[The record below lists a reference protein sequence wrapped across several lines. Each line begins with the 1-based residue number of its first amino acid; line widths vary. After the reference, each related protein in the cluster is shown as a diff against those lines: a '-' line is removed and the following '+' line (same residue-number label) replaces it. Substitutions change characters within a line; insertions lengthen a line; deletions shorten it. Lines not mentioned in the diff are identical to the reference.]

1 MAFNLYIWIACFLLL
16 CLLGYQEIKRPNK
29 HWLGARVLAS
39 LLAVAMLAL
48 LVIPISISQQSKQQ
62 ATQLN
67 IISAGYHA
75 DSLAH
80 IPHQTYFLDETLA
93 PNLKRKANYL
103 PDLAY
108 HLAAHPEINKIA
120 VYGYGLTDGQLKQI
134 KNIPLDFYPAEK
146 PSGVIACH
154 WKDELK
160 EGETLV
166 VQGQYRHD
174 ASKAVSLKLIGF
186 GKTLDSTQIVG
197 NSTAK
202 FSLKHQIKQKGRAV
216 LQLVALQGK
225 DTLSQEPIPV
235 QTLAKS
241 SLKIVV
247 LGSSPGFEYNFLKK
261 WLYENQY
268 ALALRNRISKDKYSI
283 EFLNR
288 SRIDLSRLSTP
299 LLQKEDV
306 LLLDQQE
313 FENISAP
320 EKQVIK
326 QAVAQGLGLII
337 LVQEPNTTEP
347 WLKSLNLTTSKKQ
360 EKINP
365 LRLTSPQIKL
375 AALPEQVPFLIGNHP
390 DQQPLVM
397 DGPLPIAV
405 QKLYGKG
412 KIVATTLPNS
422 YQWSLTG
429 NQQDYA
435 RYWSTL
441 FEAATR
447 SAAPSYLL
455 QTASNVPRTMNKL
468 NFSLA
473 TPSAAVPA
481 IINEQQAVIS
491 QQNML
496 FNNHWQFQY
505 WPLQSG
511 WHQVTIDGQKQ
522 HFFVFGKEN
531 WQALNANQRIA
542 QNMDYALSHPSS
554 KNLPETTFIL
564 KKTISKWWF
573 FVAFVLAAGF
583 LWFESRLYNRN

>member
-1 MAFNLYIWIACFLLL
+1 MAFNLYIWIACLLLL
-16 CLLGYQEIKRPNK
+16 CLLVYQEIKRPNK
-29 HWLGARVLAS
+29 HWLGARLFAS

-48 LVIPISISQQSKQQ
+48 LIVPINVNQQSKQQ
-62 ATQLN
+62 HTQLN

-75 DSLAH
+75 DSLAQ
-80 IPHQTYFLDETLA
+80 IPHQKYFLEEALA
-93 PNLKRKANYL
+93 STLKRKANFI

-108 HLAAHPEINKIA
+108 HLAAHPEINNIA
-120 VYGYGLTDGQLKQI
+120 VYGYGLTGEQLKQI
-134 KNIPLDFYPAEK
+134 KNIPLEFHPAEK

-166 VQGQYRHD
+166 VQGQYRHHG
-174 ASKAVSLKLIGF
+174 SKAVNLKLIGF
-186 GKTLDSTQIVG
+186 GKTLDSTQIIG

-202 FSLKHQIKQKGRAV
+202 FSFQHQIKQKGRAV
-216 LQLVALQGK
+216 LQLMALQGK

-235 QTLAKS
+235 QTLAKT

-288 SRIDLSRLSTP
+288 SNIDINRLSTQ

-313 FENISAP
+313 FESISAS
-320 EKQVIK
+320 EKQAIK

-337 LVQEPNTTEP
+337 LAQEPNTTEP
-347 WLKSLNLTTSKKQ
+347 WLKGLNLTAIKKQ
-360 EKINP
+360 EKINQ
-365 LRLTSPQIKL
+365 LLLTSSPIKL
-375 AALPEQVPFLIGNHP
+375 ATLPEQVPFSIGNHP
-390 DQQPLVM
+390 DQQPLVL
-397 DGPLPIAV
+397 DGPSAIAV
-405 QKLYGKG
+405 QRLYGKG
-412 KIVATTLPNS
+412 KIVATTLFNS
-422 YQWSLTG
+422 YQWRLTG

-435 RYWSTL
+435 LYWSSL
-441 FEAATR
+441 LEAAARNT
-447 SAAPSYLL
+447 ATNYLL
-455 QTASNVPRTMNKL
+455 QTESNIPRTMSKL
-468 NFSLA
+468 NLSLS
-473 TPSAAVPA
+473 TPSSAVPA
-481 IINEQQAVIS
+481 IINQQQSLSS

-496 FNNHWQFQY
+496 FSNRWQFQY

-511 WHQVTIDGQKQ
+511 WHQVAVDGQKQ

-531 WQALNANQRIA
+531 WQALSADQRIK
-542 QNMDYALSHPSS
+542 QNIAYALSHPSP
-554 KNLPETTFIL
+554 KDLPQTTIIL

-573 FVAFVLAAGF
+573 FVAFVLATGF

>member
-1 MAFNLYIWIACFLLL
+1 MAFNLYIWIACLLLL
-16 CLLGYQEIKRPNK
+16 CLLVYQEIKRPNK
-29 HWLGARVLAS
+29 HWLGARLFAS

-48 LVIPISISQQSKQQ
+48 LIVPINVNQQIKQQ
-62 ATQLN
+62 YTQLN

-75 DSLAH
+75 DSLAQ
-80 IPHQTYFLDETLA
+80 IPHQKYFLEEALA
-93 PNLKRKANYL
+93 PTLKRKANFI

-108 HLAAHPEINKIA
+108 HLAAHPEINNIA
-120 VYGYGLTDGQLKQI
+120 VYGNGLTDGQLKQI
-134 KNIPLDFYPAEK
+134 KNIPLEFHPAEK

-166 VQGQYRHD
+166 VQGQYRHHS
-174 ASKAVSLKLIGF
+174 SKAVNLKLIGF
-186 GKTLDSTQIVG
+186 GKTLDSTQIIG

-202 FSLKHQIKQKGRAV
+202 FSFQHQIKQKGRAV

-235 QTLAKS
+235 QTLAKT

-288 SRIDLSRLSTP
+288 SNIDINRLSTQ

-313 FENISAP
+313 FESISAS
-320 EKQVIK
+320 EKQAIK

-337 LVQEPNTTEP
+337 LAKEPNTTEP
-347 WLKSLNLTTSKKQ
+347 WLKGLNLAAIKKQ
-360 EKINP
+360 EKINQ
-365 LRLTSPQIKL
+365 LLLTSSPIKL
-375 AALPEQVPFLIGNHP
+375 AALPEQVPFSIGNHP
-390 DQQPLVM
+390 DQQPLVL
-397 DGPLPIAV
+397 DGPSAIAV
-405 QKLYGKG
+405 QRLYGKG
-412 KIVATTLPNS
+412 KIVATTLSNS
-422 YQWSLTG
+422 YQWRLTG

-435 RYWSTL
+435 LYWSSL
-441 FEAATR
+441 LEAAARNT
-447 SAAPSYLL
+447 APSYLL
-455 QTASNVPRTMNKL
+455 QTESNIPRDMSKL
-468 NFSLA
+468 NFSLS
-473 TPSAAVPA
+473 TPSSAVPA
-481 IINEQQAVIS
+481 IINQQQSLSS

-496 FNNHWQFQY
+496 FSNRWQFQY

-511 WHQVTIDGQKQ
+511 WHQLTIDGQKQ

-531 WQALNANQRIA
+531 WQALSADQRIK
-542 QNMDYALSHPSS
+542 QNIAYALSHPSP
-554 KNLPETTFIL
+554 KDLPQTTIIL

-573 FVAFVLAAGF
+573 FVAFVLATGF
-583 LWFESRLYNRN
+583 LWFESRLYNQN

>member
-16 CLLGYQEIKRPNK
+16 CLLVYQEIKRPNK
-29 HWLGARVLAS
+29 HWLGARLLAS
-39 LLAVAMLAL
+39 LLSVAMLAL
-48 LVIPISISQQSKQQ
+48 MIIPISINQQSKQQ

-80 IPHQTYFLDETLA
+80 IPHQKYFLDEALA
-93 PNLKRKANYL
+93 PNLKRKANFI

-108 HLAAHPEINKIA
+108 HLATHPEINKIA
-120 VYGYGLTDGQLKQI
+120 VYGYGLADGQLKQI
-134 KNIPLDFYPAEK
+134 KNIPLDFHPAKK
-146 PSGVIACH
+146 PNGVIACH
-154 WKDELK
+154 WKDGLK

-166 VQGQYRHD
+166 VQGQYRQH

-186 GKTLDSTQIVG
+186 GKTLDSTQI
-197 NSTAK
+197 TANTTTM
-202 FSLKHQIKQKGRAV
+202 FSLKYQIKQKGRAV

-225 DTLSQEPIPV
+225 DTLSQEPVPV
-235 QTLAKS
+235 QTLAKA

-288 SRIDLSRLSTP
+288 SNIDLSRLSTP

-313 FENISAP
+313 FENISVP
-320 EKQVIK
+320 EKQSIK
-326 QAVAQGLGLII
+326 QAVAQGLGLI
-337 LVQEPNTTEP
+337 LLAQEPNTTEL
-347 WLKSLNLTTSKKQ
+347 WLKNLNLTASKKQ
-360 EKINP
+360 EKINQ
-365 LRLTSPQIKL
+365 LLLTSSQIKL
-375 AALPEQVPFLIGNHP
+375 AALPEQVPFLIRNHP
-390 DQQPLVM
+390 DQQPLVL
-397 DGPLPIAV
+397 DGVSAIAV

-412 KIVATTLPNS
+412 KIVTTTLPNS

-455 QTASNVPRTMNKL
+455 QTASNLPRPMNKL
-468 NFSLA
+468 NFSLS
-473 TPSAAVPA
+473 TPGSAVPT
-481 IINEQQAVIS
+481 ITNEQQTLSS

-496 FNNHWQFQY
+496 FGNRWQFQY

-511 WHQVTIDGQKQ
+511 WHQVAIDGQKQ
-522 HFFVFGKEN
+522 YFFVFGKEN
-531 WQALNANQRIA
+531 WQALSANQRIA
-542 QNMDYALSHPSS
+542 QNMDYVLSHPSS
-554 KNLPETTFIL
+554 KDLPETTFIL

-573 FVAFVLAAGF
+573 FVAFVLATGF

>member
-1 MAFNLYIWIACFLLL
+1 MTFNLYIWIACLLL
-16 CLLGYQEIKRPNK
+16 LGLLVYQEIKRPNK
-29 HWLGARVLAS
+29 HWLGARLLAS

-48 LVIPISISQQSKQQ
+48 LVIPITINQQSKQQ
-62 ATQLN
+62 PTQLN
-67 IISAGYHA
+67 IISQGYHP

-80 IPHQTYFLDETLA
+80 IPHQKYFLEEALA
-93 PNLKRKANYL
+93 PALKRKANFI

-108 HLAAHPEINKIA
+108 HLAAHPEINSIA
-120 VYGYGLTDGQLKQI
+120 VYGYGLTGEQLKQI
-134 KNIPLDFYPAEK
+134 KNIPLEFHPAKK
-146 PSGVIACH
+146 PNGVIASH

-166 VQGQYRHD
+166 VQGQYHHHT
-174 ASKAVSLKLIGF
+174 SKAVNLKLIGF
-186 GKTLDSTQIVG
+186 GKTLDSTDIVA
-197 NSTAK
+197 NTTTK
-202 FSLKHQIKQKGRAV
+202 FSLKHQIKQKGQAV
-216 LQLVALQGK
+216 LQLVVLQGK
-225 DTLSQEPIPV
+225 DTLSRELIPI
-235 QTLAKS
+235 QTLAKT

-288 SRIDLSRLSTP
+288 SNIDFNRINTQ

-313 FENISAP
+313 FEKISAS
-320 EKQVIK
+320 EKQAIK

-337 LVQEPNTTEP
+337 LAQEPNTTEP
-347 WLKSLNLTTSKKQ
+347 WLKNFNLTASKKQ
-360 EKINP
+360 EKINQ
-365 LRLTSPQIKL
+365 LLLTTPQIKL
-375 AALPEQVPFLIGNHP
+375 AALPEQVPFSIGNNP
-390 DQQPLVM
+390 DQQVLVM
-397 DGPLPIAV
+397 DGSSAIAV
-405 QKLYGKG
+405 QKLYGQG

-429 NQQDYA
+429 NQQDYT

-441 FEAATR
+441 LEAATR
-447 SAAPSYLL
+447 TAVPNYLL
-455 QTASNVPRTMNKL
+455 QTASNMPMAMSKL
-468 NFSLA
+468 NFSLS
-473 TPSAAVPA
+473 TPSTAIPA
-481 IINEQQAVIS
+481 ITNQQQSLSS

-496 FNNHWQFQY
+496 FSNRWQFQY

-511 WHQVTIDGQKQ
+511 WHQVAIDGRKQ

-531 WQALNANQRIA
+531 WQALSAHQRIK
-542 QNMDYALSHPSS
+542 QNIAYASSHPSS
-554 KNLPETTFIL
+554 KDLPETTFIL

-573 FVAFVLAAGF
+573 FIAFVLAAGF
-583 LWFESRLYNRN
+583 LWFESRLYNTN

>member
-16 CLLGYQEIKRPNK
+16 CLLVYQEIKRPNK
-29 HWLGARVLAS
+29 HWLGARLLAS
-39 LLAVAMLAL
+39 LLAVITLAL
-48 LVIPISISQQSKQQ
+48 LIIPVSLNQQSKQQ

-67 IISAGYHA
+67 IISAGYDA

-80 IPHQTYFLDETLA
+80 IPHQKYFLDETLA

-108 HLAAHPEINKIA
+108 YLAAHPEIDKIA
-120 VYGYGLTDGQLKQI
+120 VYGYGLTDEQLKQI
-134 KNIPLDFYPAEK
+134 KNIPLDFHPSEK

-166 VQGQYRHD
+166 LQGQYRHNS
-174 ASKAVSLKLIGF
+174 SKAVILKLIGF
-186 GKTLDSTQIVG
+186 GKTLDSTHINVNG
-197 NSTAK
+197 TVK
-202 FSLKHQIKQKGRAV
+202 FLLQHQIKQKGRAV
-216 LQLVALQGK
+216 LQLVALQGN

-235 QTLAKS
+235 QTLAKT
-241 SLKIVV
+241 SLKIMI

-268 ALALRNRISKDKYSI
+268 VVALRNRISKEKYSI
-283 EFLNR
+283 NFLNR
-288 SRIDLSRLSTP
+288 NSIDLNRLNTQ

-313 FENISAP
+313 FENISAE
-320 EKQVIK
+320 EKQTVK

-337 LVQEPNTTEP
+337 LAQEPNTVEP
-347 WLKSLNLTTSKKQ
+347 WLKSLNLTASKKQ
-360 EKINP
+360 EKINQ
-365 LRLTSPQIKL
+365 LLLTSQQIKL
-375 AALPEQVPFLIGNHP
+375 ATLPEQIPFSIGNSP
-390 DQQPLVM
+390 DQQSLIL
-397 DGPLPIAV
+397 DGSSAIAI

-412 KIVATTLPNS
+412 KIVATTLSNS
-422 YQWSLTG
+422 YQWGLIG

-435 RYWSTL
+435 RYWSSL
-441 FEAATR
+441 LEAAAR
-447 SAAPSYLL
+447 SVTPSYLL
-455 QTASNVPRTMNKL
+455 QPTSNIPRTMNKL
-468 NFSLA
+468 NFSLS
-473 TPSAAVPA
+473 TPSAIAPSIV
-481 IINEQQAVIS
+481 NEEQTLSS

-496 FNNHWQFQY
+496 FSNRWQFAY

-511 WHQVTIDGQKQ
+511 WHQLNIDSQKQ
-522 HFFVFGKEN
+522 NFFVFAKEN
-531 WQALNANQRIA
+531 WQALSSNQRIVKNIA
-542 QNMDYALSHPSS
+542 YSSLHPSQ
-554 KNLPETTFIL
+554 KDLPETVFIL

-573 FVAFVLAAGF
+573 FIAFVLAAGF

>member
-1 MAFNLYIWIACFLLL
+1 MTFNLYIWIACLLL
-16 CLLGYQEIKRPNK
+16 SCLLVYQEIKRPNK
-29 HWLGARVLAS
+29 HWLGARLFAS

-48 LVIPISISQQSKQQ
+48 LVIPITINQQSKQQ
-62 ATQLN
+62 HTQLN

-80 IPHQTYFLDETLA
+80 IPHQKYFLEEALA
-93 PNLKRKANYL
+93 PTLKRKANFI

-108 HLAAHPEINKIA
+108 HLAAHPEINNIA
-120 VYGYGLTDGQLKQI
+120 IYGYGLTDEQLKQI
-134 KNIPLDFYPAEK
+134 KNIPLDFHPAEK
-146 PSGVIACH
+146 PSGVIACQ
-154 WKDELK
+154 WKEELK

-166 VQGQYRHD
+166 VQGQYQNT
-174 ASKAVSLKLIGF
+174 SKTVSLKLIGF
-186 GKTLDSTQIVG
+186 GKTLDSTHVAA
-197 NSTAK
+197 NTTAK
-202 FSLKHQIKQKGRAV
+202 FSLKNQVKQKGQAV

-225 DTLSQEPIPV
+225 DTLSREAIPI
-235 QTLAKS
+235 QTLAKT

-288 SRIDLSRLSTP
+288 SSIDLNRLSTS

-313 FENISAP
+313 FENISAS
-320 EKQVIK
+320 EKQAIK

-337 LVQEPNTTEP
+337 LAQEPNTTEP
-347 WLKSLNLTTSKKQ
+347 WLKSLNLTASKKQ
-360 EKINP
+360 EKINQ
-365 LRLTSPQIKL
+365 LLLTSPQTKL
-375 AALPEQVPFLIGNHP
+375 AALPEQVPFSMGNNP
-390 DQQPLVM
+390 DQQVLIM
-397 DGPLPIAV
+397 NGSSAIAV

-412 KIVATTLPNS
+412 KIVATTLSNS
-422 YQWSLTG
+422 YQWRLTG

-435 RYWSTL
+435 LYWSSL
-441 FEAATR
+441 LEAATR
-447 SAAPSYLL
+447 SAVPSYLL
-455 QTASNVPRTMNKL
+455 QTESNISRAMSKL
-468 NFSLA
+468 NFSLS
-473 TPSAAVPA
+473 TPSITIPV
-481 IINEQQAVIS
+481 ITNQQQSLSS

-496 FNNHWQFQY
+496 FSNRWQFQY

-511 WHQVTIDGQKQ
+511 WHQVAIDGQKR

-531 WQALNANQRIA
+531 WQALSAHQRIK
-542 QNMDYALSHPSS
+542 QNIAYASSHPSS
-554 KNLPETTFIL
+554 EDLPQTTIIL

-573 FVAFVLAAGF
+573 LVAFVLAVGF
-583 LWFESRLYNRN
+583 LWFESRLYNTN

>member
-1 MAFNLYIWIACFLLL
+1 MAFNLYIWIACLLLL
-16 CLLGYQEIKRPNK
+16 CLLVYQEIKRPNK
-29 HWLGARVLAS
+29 HWLGARLFAS

-48 LVIPISISQQSKQQ
+48 LIVPINVNQQSKQQ
-62 ATQLN
+62 PTQLN

-75 DSLAH
+75 DGLAQ
-80 IPHQTYFLDETLA
+80 IPHQKYFLEEALA
-93 PNLKRKANYL
+93 STLKRKANFI

-108 HLAAHPEINKIA
+108 HLAAHPEINNIA
-120 VYGYGLTDGQLKQI
+120 VYGYGLTGEQLKQI
-134 KNIPLDFYPAEK
+134 KNIPLEFHPAEK

-166 VQGQYRHD
+166 VQGQYRHHR
-174 ASKAVSLKLIGF
+174 SKAVNLKLIGF
-186 GKTLDSTQIVG
+186 GKTLDSTQIIG
-197 NSTAK
+197 NSTTK
-202 FSLKHQIKQKGRAV
+202 FSFQHQIKQKGRSV

-235 QTLAKS
+235 QTLAKT

-288 SRIDLSRLSTP
+288 SNIDINRLSTQ

-313 FENISAP
+313 FESISAS
-320 EKQVIK
+320 EKQAIK

-337 LVQEPNTTEP
+337 LAQEPNTTEP
-347 WLKSLNLTTSKKQ
+347 WLKSFNLAAIKKQ
-360 EKINP
+360 EKINQ
-365 LRLTSPQIKL
+365 LQLTSSPIKL
-375 AALPEQVPFLIGNHP
+375 AALPEQAPFSIGNRP
-390 DQQPLVM
+390 DQQPLVL
-397 DGPLPIAV
+397 DGPSAIAV

-412 KIVATTLPNS
+412 KIVTTTLSNS
-422 YQWSLTG
+422 YQWRLTG

-435 RYWSTL
+435 LYWSSL
-441 FEAATR
+441 LEAAARNT
-447 SAAPSYLL
+447 APNYLL
-455 QTASNVPRTMNKL
+455 QTESNIPRDMSKL
-468 NFSLA
+468 NFSLS
-473 TPSAAVPA
+473 TPSATIPA
-481 IINEQQAVIS
+481 ITNQQQSLSS

-496 FNNHWQFQY
+496 FSNRWQFQY

-511 WHQVTIDGQKQ
+511 WHQVAVDGQKQ

-531 WQALNANQRIA
+531 WQALSADQRIK
-542 QNMDYALSHPSS
+542 QNIAYALSHPSP
-554 KNLPETTFIL
+554 KVLPQTTIIL

-573 FVAFVLAAGF
+573 FIAFVLATGF
-583 LWFESRLYNRN
+583 LWFESRLYNQN